1 MPGGV
6 ADEVYIV
13 KVALQS
19 GEHVIGLNEAV
30 VPEGSPDLEKL
41 TDSVAPETKVVVTGM
56 LTDSP
61 LVTVPETLLIEIEKS
76 NDE

>member
-1 MPGGV
+1 MF
-6 ADEVYIV
+6 IV

-19 GEHVIGLNEAV
+19 GEHVTGLNEAV
-30 VPEGSPDLEKL
+30 VPEGRPDLEKL

-56 LTDSP
+56 LTEPP